1 MTIVT
6 ADSTKVEV
14 DAAPISEVR
23 SSSLSPFFFFFWV
36 YRRGFMLLF
45 EL

>member
-23 SSSLSPFFFFFWV
+23 SSSLSPFFFFFFLGIRGV
-36 YRRGFMLLF
+36 YVAF
-45 EL
+45 